1 MSLGFEYQKG
11 IYCFLT
17 RGARMAGVQID
28 NIGAGAARNNKKW
41 CDKAV
46 SHSLLESELV
56 LK

>member
-11 IYCFLT
+11 IYCFPT